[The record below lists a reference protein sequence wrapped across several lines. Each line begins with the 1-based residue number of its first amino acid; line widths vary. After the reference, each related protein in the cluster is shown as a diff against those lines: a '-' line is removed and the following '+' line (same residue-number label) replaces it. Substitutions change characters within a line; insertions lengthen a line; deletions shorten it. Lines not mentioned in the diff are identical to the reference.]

1 MIRRGT
7 VILLGCL
14 IMLGSVSLWASNGSQ
29 IGTVGARSTAMGSSF
44 TGLAD
49 DWSALFF
56 NPAGLTQLKGTTIGI
71 SYALITPTGT
81 YQPHA
86 YPSPQ
91 FSGLSTSANEL
102 REQTFHVPAIG
113 LFFQPVEKLTL
124 GFGLYAPFGL
134 GAEFDL
140 YDVPP
145 GFRTD
150 DPTGRANWDLSG
162 EEGYETGSDHEV
174 VFFQPTVAYEIF
186 EGVSLGLGVGYTQ
199 RGKLEL
205 NEVGVPLLVD
215 ADPQFAQA
223 AALFNLFEAYGVM
236 NPDHERLMVETNL
249 TGKGS
254 SWNLNMGLHVDA
266 TDWLSVGVSARIYQ
280 DLKLKGTMTQTVHL
294 PGLTE
299 ESRAGYEGVI
309 ETYVA
314 TVYDTLNMGADSL
327 ATEMLYKQMLYQIF
341 PGVSQSTKLYAEA
354 DLPLPTSLSFG
365 VALKPIDRL
374 TLTVSE
380 TFTNWASWNEVDVNL
395 QIQSTT
401 TSTAMTLSWE
411 DTWET
416 AVGAEYRVID
426 AEKVKL
432 DLRGGFYMVASPV
445 PDETITP
452 TLLDPNDRNVITA
465 GLGLELGKIQL
476 NVAYEKVMMADRD
489 VTDYE
494 WGANGVDSWNENYAG
509 VYSMSADVITFGLT
523 FTR

>member
-1 MIRRGT
+1 
-7 VILLGCL
+7 
-14 IMLGSVSLWASNGSQ
+14 
-29 IGTVGARSTAMGSSF
+29 
-44 TGLAD
+44 
-49 DWSALFF
+49 
-56 NPAGLTQLKGTTIGI
+56 
-71 SYALITPTGT
+71 
-81 YQPHA
+81 
-86 YPSPQ
+86 
-91 FSGLSTSANEL
+91 
-102 REQTFHVPAIG
+102 
-113 LFFQPVEKLTL
+113 
-124 GFGLYAPFGL
+124 
-134 GAEFDL
+134 
-140 YDVPP
+140 
-145 GFRTD
+145 
-150 DPTGRANWDLSG
+150 
-162 EEGYETGSDHEV
+162 
-174 VFFQPTVAYEIF
+174 
-186 EGVSLGLGVGYTQ
+186 
-199 RGKLEL
+199 
-205 NEVGVPLLVD
+205 
-215 ADPQFAQA
+215 
-223 AALFNLFEAYGVM
+223 
-236 NPDHERLMVETNL
+236 
-249 TGKGS
+249 
-254 SWNLNMGLHVDA
+254 MGLHVDA